1 MGFDTSRF
9 NIDDLISFFQSI
21 DDSQK
26 LLLSEIC
33 TLGKL
38 LLVTATNSA
47 TNSAS
52 ERSFSALKPVKIY
65 LRSTTG
71 DVRLNHLM
79 MLHIHRERSDTI
91 DLVAAANQFVGKQE
105 NRKQLFGT
113 FTPND
118 LLQSC
123 LWFRMQ
129 PKHPNEMKWFVGSM

>member
-1 MGFDTSRF
+1 MGFDMSRF

-21 DDSQK
+21 DDSRHK

-71 DVRLNHLM
+71 DVRLNNLM
-79 MLHIHRERSDTI
+79 MLHIHRDRSDMI

-118 LLQSC
+118 LLRKLSLVSHVTQAS
-123 LWFRMQ
+123 
-129 PKHPNEMKWFVGSM
+129 E

>member
-38 LLVTATNSA
+38 LLVMPATN
-47 TNSAS
+47 TAS
-52 ERSFSALKPVKIY
+52 ERSFSALKRVKTY

-79 MLHIHRERSDTI
+79 MLHIHRDRSDAI
-91 DLVAAANQFVGKQE
+91 DLVAAANQLVGKQE

-118 LLQSC
+118 LLRKLSLVSHATQTS
-123 LWFRMQ
+123 
-129 PKHPNEMKWFVGSM
+129 E